1 VGKGRRRVSTSQTT
15 VTVTTRTP
23 KNDSIEGAEAG
34 GAGQSEQQSE
44 PCWTFMLENPNRAA
58 IREVSVGASVQ
69 GQPVSSTILVTSSLG
84 ALGRA
89 PEGVSRTMIK
99 AQQQNGGNLSGRVV
113 EHQKITV
120 KIQLCLG

>member
-1 VGKGRRRVSTSQTT
+1 MGKGRRRVSTSQTT

-34 GAGQSEQQSE
+34 SAGQSEQQSE

-58 IREVSVGASVQ
+58 MREVSVGASVQ

-99 AQQQNGGNLSGRVV
+99 AQQQNGGSLSGRVV
-113 EHQKITV
+113 EHQKTTV